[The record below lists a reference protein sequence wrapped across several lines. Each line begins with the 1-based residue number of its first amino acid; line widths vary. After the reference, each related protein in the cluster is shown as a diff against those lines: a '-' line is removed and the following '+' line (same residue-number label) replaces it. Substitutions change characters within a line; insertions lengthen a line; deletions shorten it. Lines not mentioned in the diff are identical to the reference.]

1 MKKWLTLS
9 LALVIAAVSQAV
21 TVAWTV
27 PNSDYNI
34 NNWATKGN
42 DGSLSFNVY
51 FVYSSGQLTVADA
64 YSAAT
69 GAGTSSPTTIIDVEY
84 GYYMGDG
91 DTTTANGTKLAVYS
105 NDLLP
110 APDGNRVSGEGY
122 YYMVVV
128 NKDNAEEYAVA
139 GTTTKVTID
148 KNTVTAGNGQGGI
161 YANPVGRE
169 EPTAEDY
176 FDMTG
181 WLGGTWEDALVPE
194 PTVLALLAL
203 GVAGVALRRKQ
214 NFTK

>member
-1 MKKWLTLS
+1 
-9 LALVIAAVSQAV
+9 
-21 TVAWTV
+21 
-27 PNSDYNI
+27 
-34 NNWATKGN
+34 
-42 DGSLSFNVY
+42 LSFNVY
-51 FVYSSGQLTVADA
+51 FVYSASALTVEQA
-64 YSAAT
+64 YDKAT
-69 GAGTSSPTTIIDVEY
+69 TSTVGDGNVEY

-110 APDGNRVSGEGY
+110 APDAESNRVNGTGY

-128 NKDNAEEYAVA
+128 NNAEGKSGEYAVA
-139 GTTTKVTID
+139 GTTSEVKITNNKGD
-148 KNTVTAGNGQGGI
+148 KYGI
-161 YANPVGRE
+161 YATPVGDT
-169 EPTAEDY
+169 PTAEDY

-181 WLGGTWEDALVPE
+181 WLGGTWTNALVPE